1 MNTQPSTTKMQ
12 TLESNYRQLA
22 RIDFPEYKGRQIYMH
37 SFNTGRPNMPEGF
50 EDYLEPVMRL
60 VSSAGL
66 GAIDVHVTIDE
77 KVVSPGM
84 SQRRPGPHVD
94 GCFTGSAWGH
104 GGGGGGG
111 RWNHNCNEI
120 PALKRMAI
128 IVAASVSG
136 CKAWAGTFFG
146 DPQNDGDCSHIVSGE
161 GEVLPANVGYLLSPD
176 CIHESMVFPETT
188 QRQFLRIA
196 FAV

>member
-1 MNTQPSTTKMQ
+1 LT
-12 TLESNYRQLA
+12 
-22 RIDFPEYKGRQIYMH
+22 
-37 SFNTGRPNMPEGF
+37 
-50 EDYLEPVMRL
+50 
-60 VSSAGL
+60 
-66 GAIDVHVTIDE
+66 
-77 KVVSPGM
+77 
-84 SQRRPGPHVD
+84 QRRPGPHVD

-104 GGGGGGG
+104 GGGG

-120 PALKRMAI
+120 PALKRMSI

-136 CKAWAGTFFG
+136 CKAWSGTFFG